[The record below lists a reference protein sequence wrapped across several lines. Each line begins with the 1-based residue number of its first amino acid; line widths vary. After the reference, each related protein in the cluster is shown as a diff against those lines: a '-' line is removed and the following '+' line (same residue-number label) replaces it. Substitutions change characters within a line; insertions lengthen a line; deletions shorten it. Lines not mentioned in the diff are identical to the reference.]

1 MCATSR
7 IVCCCLL
14 GACIASGFGVEIPSL
29 SIQVSSNPNGV
40 TLRWPGAATDFFLEE
55 TLSLIPPVTW
65 NRVNTAPTLQGAE
78 FVLNLDATPAL
89 KYFRLRTGTNS
100 DLDGDGI
107 PDDVEV
113 ALGFNPTL
121 RDTDGDG
128 IPDGDEDLDG
138 DGLKTSFEIK
148 NGLNPLAR
156 DTDGNGIPDN
166 LEDPDNDG
174 LTNLAEQTNG
184 TNPGKVDSDGDG
196 FDDNG
201 EILDGSDPNNP
212 ASSPLEIVTST
223 KVSFLNALPDPA
235 PAGTTIQVATA
246 SATYLNALPDP
257 APVDTPQSILAQS
270 TVSYLNALPDPAPAE
285 TVQTL
290 ASLPVTYVNAV
301 AETIPTDTSISIV
314 APLTSYLN
322 AATSVF
328 SGDVFLFSALV
339 SYSNE

>member
-1 MCATSR
+1 MCAISR

-14 GACIASGFGVEIPSL
+14 GACVASGFAADVPSL
-29 SIQVSSNPNGV
+29 SVQVSTTPNTV
-40 TLRWPGAATDFFLEE
+40 TVRWPGTATDFFLEE
-55 TLSLIPPVTW
+55 ALSLVPPVTW

-78 FVLNLDATPAL
+78 FLVNLDATSKL
-89 KYFRLRTGTNS
+89 KYFRLRTATNS
-100 DLDGDGI
+100 DFDNDGI
-107 PDDVEV
+107 PDDVEI

-223 KVSFLNALPDPA
+223 KVSFLNALSDPV

-257 APVDTPQSILAQS
+257 ATTDAPQSILAQS
-270 TVSYLNALPDPAPAE
+270 TVSYLNALPDPAPAATE
-285 TVQTL
+285 QTF
-290 ASLPVTYVNAV
+290 ASLPVAYVNAV

-314 APLTSYLN
+314 APLTSYVN
-322 AATSVF
+322 GPASVF

-339 SYSNE
+339 